1 MKFSCRVDVWLK
13 PGLLDPQGKAIEGA
27 LPAMG
32 WSNVSGV
39 RVGKYV
45 EFLVEAQDEAAAFAQ
60 VHAMAERLLSNPV
73 IEVFVVRDVTEWE
86 GLTFEDRP

>member
-1 MKFSCRVDVWLK
+1 MKFSCRVDVWPK
-13 PGLLDPQGKAIEGA
+13 PALLDPQGKAIEGA

-32 WSNVSGV
+32 WANVSGV
-39 RVGKYV
+39 RVGKCV
-45 EFLVEAQDEAAAFAQ
+45 KFLVEAQDEAAAVAQ

>member
-1 MKFSCRVDVWLK
+1 MKFRCRVDVWLK
-13 PGLLDPQGKAIEGA
+13 PELLDPQGKAIEGA

-32 WSNVSGV
+32 WTNVNGV

-45 EFLVEAQDEAAAFAQ
+45 QFLVEAQDEAAAVAQ

-73 IEVFVVRDVTEWE
+73 IEVFDVRDVTEWE
-86 GLTFEDRP
+86 GLTSEDRP